1 MAQVRIDM
9 VALRAFEHDGV
20 DYAAGECFQCAPM
33 VAAKMKYQREADF
46 ARNIQGRE
54 RGTYR
59 RRDLV
64 AER

>member
-9 VALRAFEHDGV
+9 VALRAFEHDGEC
-20 DYAAGECFQCAPM
+20 YASGECFQVPPV

-46 ARNIQGRE
+46 ATRALLGE
-54 RGTYR
+54 RRTYR
-59 RRDLV
+59 RRDMV